1 MIAKPTTAPPL
12 LPARYLLAYVALLA
26 LAGLSLVFARAVHWL
41 HWDLVIDLTVAL
53 IQAGIVM
60 WVFMHLCEAEFQVR
74 LGLGVGVSLL
84 LTLLLLVVADVAT
97 RHVQP
102 PAPHPGPSFGF
113 YER

>member
-1 MIAKPTTAPPL
+1 MLAKPTTAAP
-12 LPARYLLAYVALLA
+12 YLLAYLALLA
-26 LAGLSLVFARAVHWL
+26 LAGVSLIFARAVHWN
-41 HWDLVIDLTVAL
+41 HWDLVIDLTVAV

-60 WVFMHLCEAEFQVR
+60 STFMHLSETEFQVR

-84 LTLLLLVVADVAT
+84 LTLLLLTVADVAT

-102 PAPHPGPSFGF
+102 PGPHPGPSFGF

>member
-1 MIAKPTTAPPL
+1 MVMTAKRATAAP
-12 LPARYLLAYVALLA
+12 YLLAYLALLA
-26 LAGLSLVFARAVHWL
+26 LAGVSLVFARAIHWGR
-41 HWDLVIDLTVAL
+41 WDLVINLTVAVA
-53 IQAGIVM
+53 QAAVVM
-60 WVFMHLCEAEFQVR
+60 WFFMHLSEAGFQVR

-84 LTLLLLVVADVAT
+84 LTLLFLAVADVAT